1 MLSILCVG
9 RVIFIHYFY
18 CFLLL
23 LLAQRREPDVIDFNV
38 FSCSPEKGSRVIDFV
53 CIIFIH
59 YFYCFLLLLLAQRR
73 EPNVIDFVCRSCNIH
88 PLFLLFFITFVSPEK
103 GARCY

>member
-18 CFLLL
+18 CPLL
-23 LLAQRREPDVIDFNV
+23 LLAQFMFLCV
-38 FSCSPEKGSRVIDFV
+38 GRV
-53 CIIFIH
+53 
-59 YFYCFLLLLLAQRR
+59 FLLLL
-73 EPNVIDFVCRSCNIH
+73 F
-88 PLFLLFFITFVSPEK
+88 TFVSPEK

>member
-23 LLAQRREPDVIDFNV
+23 LLAQRREPDVIDF
-38 FSCSPEKGSRVIDFV
+38 V
-53 CIIFIH
+53 CW
-59 YFYCFLLLLLAQRR
+59 
-73 EPNVIDFVCRSCNIH
+73 SCNIH
-88 PLFLLFFITFVSPEK
+88 PLFLLFFKLLLLAQRRDPDVIDFVCGSCNIHPLQGSHRSGKSQGKFYFLKVREK
-103 GARCY
+103 SVNFEIGQ

>member
-23 LLAQRREPDVIDFNV
+23 LLAQRREPDVIDF
-38 FSCSPEKGSRVIDFV
+38 V
-53 CIIFIH
+53 CW
-59 YFYCFLLLLLAQRR
+59 
-73 EPNVIDFVCRSCNIH
+73 SCNIH

-103 GARCY
+103 GARCYRFCVLVV

>member
-23 LLAQRREPDVIDFNV
+23 LLAQRREPDVIDF
-38 FSCSPEKGSRVIDFV
+38 
-53 CIIFIH
+53 
-59 YFYCFLLLLLAQRR
+59 
-73 EPNVIDFVCRSCNIH
+73 VCRSCNIH